1 MRAASPGPQQCPC
14 NTTCLFAVAN
24 RVLCCGE
31 GSRARA
37 IADKYLDK
45 DGPRFELVSHRE
57 FVIITGTFNKVRSR
71 RDPRILVLLRFV
83 RLSSCTGAR
92 FCHRH
97 TDGEWLPAPTRIA
110 LSPGSPSHSQCVCQG
125 FPNTDFVV
133 RECRAVTSGTMAFIR
148 FGSCGGMNETK
159 AGTVAVADKTIGI
172 YRNPGAWYGEDVEP
186 YFTTPPIP
194 GDAELTELVR
204 ARGRCAGC
212 FSHMDAP
219 RCQRVTRVAWQLRE
233 RMKAHVTDSEVV
245 GGINASADMFYG
257 SQGAT
262 QALRLASSPD
272 CVALMLLWYCVTA
285 LQAAP
290 RSSSTIATKACWSAS
305 KPSTQTWPSA
315 RWRQTTCASRR
326 RRVDCVANTRSCDV
340 LLYLCSFD
348 LAHMSH
354 EPMRASGAAMVVRPM
369 TWCQGRG
376 RADRLCVAG
385 VVVQYANRRYK
396 NVTSPEQ
403 AAKLVEQ
410 GGLAC
415 LEALTML
422 PLAPEVGLHG
432 TRVAR
437 G

>member
-1 MRAASPGPQQCPC
+1 MYDDPDFPMNNGRCIHLDITRGEI
-14 NTTCLFAVAN
+14 AN

-57 FVIITGTFNKVRSR
+57 FVIITGTFNKVPVSV
-71 RDPRILVLLRFV
+71 IGTLM
-83 RLSSCTGAR
+83 
-92 FCHRH
+92 
-97 TDGEWLPAPTRIA
+97 
-110 LSPGSPSHSQCVCQG
+110 G

-194 GDAELTELVR
+194 GDAELTEL
-204 ARGRCAGC
+204 
-212 FSHMDAP
+212 
-219 RCQRVTRVAWQLRE
+219 LRE

-257 SQGAT
+257 SQGRPPKFFDDRNEGLLERIEAKHPD
-262 QALRLASSPD
+262 LAV
-272 CVALMLLWYCVTA
+272 CEMETNHL
-285 LQAAP
+285 
-290 RSSSTIATKACWSAS
+290 
-305 KPSTQTWPSA
+305 
-315 RWRQTTCASRR
+315 
-326 RRVDCVANTRSCDV
+326 
-340 LLYLCSFD
+340 FD

-354 EPMRASGAAMVVRPM
+354 EPMRASGAAMV
-369 TWCQGRG
+369 
-376 RADRLCVAG
+376 
-385 VVVQYANRRYK
+385 YANRRYK

-422 PLAPEVGLHG
+422 PLAPEELMDGPECVWNKE
-432 TRVAR
+432 
-437 G
+437 